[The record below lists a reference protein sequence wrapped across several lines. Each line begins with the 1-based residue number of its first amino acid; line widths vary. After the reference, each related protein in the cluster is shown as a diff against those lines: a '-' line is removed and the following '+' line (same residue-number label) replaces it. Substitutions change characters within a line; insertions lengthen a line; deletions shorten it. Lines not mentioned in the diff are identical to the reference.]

1 MNRTRSYRM
10 STRAAAVEV
19 TRERILQAACD
30 AFMQRW
36 YDEVT
41 LRDVASDAGVAL
53 QTLVNHFGS
62 KEALFGAAA
71 ERISDT
77 ISTLRW
83 SVAVGDL
90 EGAATTLVDD
100 YEQTGDF
107 TLRTLAIEER
117 APVVQ
122 PLIARGRRGHQ
133 EWVEHVFAA
142 ALAGLRGVDRKRRV
156 AQLVVATD
164 VFTWKL
170 LRHDKGLSRDQ
181 TITAIRELV
190 EAMHTQPGGGSK

>member
-1 MNRTRSYRM
+1 M
-10 STRAAAVEV
+10 STRTAAVGV

-30 AFMQRW
+30 AFLHGW
-36 YDEVT
+36 YDNVA
-41 LRDVASDAGVAL
+41 LRDIAAAAGVAL
-53 QTLVNHFGS
+53 QTLVNHFGN

-71 ERISDT
+71 DRISDT

-83 SVAVGDL
+83 EVAVGDV

-117 APVVQ
+117 VPVVR
-122 PLIARGRRGHQ
+122 PLLAAGRGGHQ

-142 ALAGLRGVDRKRRV
+142 ALTGLRPAERKRRV

-170 LRHDKGLSRDQ
+170 LRRDKELSREQ
-181 TITAIRELV
+181 TIIAIRELV
-190 EAMHTQPGGGSK
+190 EALHTHTGGGST

>member
-1 MNRTRSYRM
+1 M
-10 STRAAAVEV
+10 STRTAAVEL

-30 AFMQRW
+30 AFMRGW
-36 YDEVT
+36 YDDVT
-41 LRDVASDAGVAL
+41 LREIAADAGVAL
-53 QTLVNHFGS
+53 QTVVNHFGS
-62 KEALFGAAA
+62 KDALFGVAA

-77 ISTLRW
+77 ISTLRGT
-83 SVAVGDL
+83 VAEGDY

-107 TLRTLAIEER
+107 TLRTLSIEER
-117 APVVQ
+117 VPVVR
-122 PLIARGRRGHQ
+122 PVLALGRRGHH

-170 LRHDKGLSRDQ
+170 LRRDKGLSRDQ

-190 EAMHTQPGGGSK
+190 EALHTHTGGGSK

>member
-1 MNRTRSYRM
+1 M
-10 STRAAAVEV
+10 STRAAAAEL
-19 TRERILQAACD
+19 TRARILHAACE
-30 AFMQRW
+30 AFMHGW
-36 YDEVT
+36 YDDVT
-41 LRDVASDAGVAL
+41 LRHVAADAGVAL
-53 QTLVNHFGS
+53 QTLVNHFGN

-83 SVAVGDL
+83 SVAVGDYQ
-90 EGAATTLVDD
+90 GAATTLVDD

-117 APVVQ
+117 VPVVR
-122 PLIARGRRGHQ
+122 PVLALGRRGHQ
-133 EWVEHVFAA
+133 EWIEHVFAA
-142 ALAGLRGVDRKRRV
+142 ALTGMRGEDRKRRV

-170 LRHDKGLSRDQ
+170 LRRDKELSREQ

-190 EAMHTQPGGGSK
+190 EALHTHTGGGSK

>member
-1 MNRTRSYRM
+1 M
-10 STRAAAVEV
+10 STRAAGVEV
-19 TRERILQAACD
+19 TRERILHAACD
-30 AFMQRW
+30 AFVRSW
-36 YDEVT
+36 YDDVT
-41 LRDVASDAGVAL
+41 LRDVAADAGVAL
-53 QTLVNHFGS
+53 QTVVNHFGN
-62 KEALFGAAA
+62 KEGLFGAAA
-71 ERISDT
+71 ERISDA

-83 SVAVGDL
+83 TVVVGDH
-90 EGAATTLVDD
+90 EGAATILVDD

-117 APVVQ
+117 VRVVRPVLAV
-122 PLIARGRRGHQ
+122 GRRGHQ

-142 ALAGLRGVDRKRRV
+142 ALTGLRGVDRKRRV

-170 LRHDKGLSRDQ
+170 LRRDNGLSRDQ

-190 EAMHTQPGGGSK
+190 EALHTQTGGGSK

>member
-1 MNRTRSYRM
+1 M

-19 TRERILQAACD
+19 TRERILRAASE
-30 AFMQRW
+30 AFVHHW
-36 YDEVT
+36 YDAVT
-41 LRDVASDAGVAL
+41 LRDVAADAGVAL
-53 QTLVNHFGS
+53 QTLLNHFGN

-71 ERISDT
+71 ERISDA
-77 ISTLRW
+77 ISDLRW
-83 SVAVGDL
+83 TVAVGDV

-100 YEQTGDF
+100 YERTGEF

-117 APVVQ
+117 APVVR

-170 LRHDKGLSRDQ
+170 LRRDKGLSRVQ
-181 TITAIRELV
+181 TITAVRELV
-190 EAMHTQPGGGSK
+190 EALHADPGGGSQ

>member
-1 MNRTRSYRM
+1 M
-10 STRAAAVEV
+10 STRTAAAEV

-30 AFMQRW
+30 AFMHRW
-36 YDEVT
+36 YDDVT
-41 LRDVASDAGVAL
+41 LRDIASDAGVAL
-53 QTLVNHFGS
+53 QTLVNHFGN

-71 ERISDT
+71 EQISET

-83 SVAVGDL
+83 TVAEGDL
-90 EGAATTLVDD
+90 DGAATTLVDD

-117 APVVQ
+117 VPVVR
-122 PLIARGRRGHQ
+122 PLLAVGRRGHQ
-133 EWVEHVFAA
+133 EWVEHIFAA
-142 ALAGLRGVDRKRRV
+142 ALTGLRGVDRKRRV

-170 LRHDKGLSRDQ
+170 LRHDKELSREQ

-190 EAMHTQPGGGSK
+190 EALHTHTGGGSK

>member
-1 MNRTRSYRM
+1 M
-10 STRAAAVEV
+10 STRAAALEL
-19 TRERILQAACD
+19 TRERILQAACE
-30 AFMQRW
+30 AFMRGW
-36 YDEVT
+36 YDDVT
-41 LRDVASDAGVAL
+41 LRDIAAEAGVAL
-53 QTLVNHFGS
+53 QTVVNHFGN
-62 KEALFGAAA
+62 KEALFGVAA
-71 ERISDT
+71 ERISHT

-83 SVAVGDL
+83 SVEVGDL

-100 YEQTGDF
+100 YDQTGDF

-170 LRHDKGLSRDQ
+170 LRRDKGLSRDQ

>member
-1 MNRTRSYRM
+1 M
-10 STRAAAVEV
+10 STRAAAFEL
-19 TRERILQAACD
+19 TRERILQAACA
-30 AFMQRW
+30 AFMRGW
-36 YDEVT
+36 YDDVT
-41 LRDVASDAGVAL
+41 LRDIAADAGVAL
-53 QTLVNHFGS
+53 QTVVNHFGN
-62 KEALFGAAA
+62 KDALFGAAA
-71 ERISDT
+71 ERISDA

-83 SVAVGDL
+83 TVAVGDL
-90 EGAATTLVDD
+90 EGAATTLVED

-170 LRHDKGLSRDQ
+170 LRRDKGLSRDQ

-190 EAMHTQPGGGSK
+190 EAMHTQPGGGST

>member
-1 MNRTRSYRM
+1 M
-10 STRAAAVEV
+10 STRTAAVEL
-19 TRERILQAACD
+19 TRERILEAACD
-30 AFMQRW
+30 AFMRGW
-36 YDEVT
+36 YDDVT
-41 LRDVASDAGVAL
+41 LREIAADAGVAL
-53 QTLVNHFGS
+53 QTVVNHFGS
-62 KEALFGAAA
+62 KEALFGVAA

-83 SVAVGDL
+83 TVAVGDY

-117 APVVQ
+117 VPVVR
-122 PLIARGRRGHQ
+122 PVLALGRRGHQ

-142 ALAGLRGVDRKRRV
+142 ALAGLRGVGRKRRV

-170 LRHDKGLSRDQ
+170 LRRDKGLSRDQ

>member
-1 MNRTRSYRM
+1 MNRTRTYRM
-10 STRAAAVEV
+10 ATRTAAASL
-19 TRERILQAACD
+19 TRERILQSACD
-30 AFMQRW
+30 AFMRGW
-36 YDEVT
+36 YDDVT
-41 LRDVASDAGVAL
+41 LRDVATDAGVAL

-77 ISTLRW
+77 ISTLR
-83 SVAVGDL
+83 STVAVGDVD
-90 EGAATTLVDD
+90 GAATTLVDD
-100 YEQTGDF
+100 YDQTGDF
-107 TLRTLAIEER
+107 TLRTLAVEER
-117 APVVQ
+117 VAVVR
-122 PLIARGRRGHQ
+122 PLLAVGRRGHQ

-142 ALAGLRGVDRKRRV
+142 ALLGLRGVDRTRRV

-170 LRHDKGLSRDQ
+170 LRRDKELSRDQ

-190 EAMHTQPGGGSK
+190 ESLHTHTGGGSK